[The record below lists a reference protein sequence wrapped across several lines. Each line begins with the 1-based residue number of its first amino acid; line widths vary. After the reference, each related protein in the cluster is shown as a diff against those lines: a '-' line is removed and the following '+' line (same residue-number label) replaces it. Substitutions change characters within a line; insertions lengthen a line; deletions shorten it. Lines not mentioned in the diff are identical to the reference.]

1 MVLSLLLIGCG
12 LLDPRGCAVAGVEP
26 GKTPTVHTQ
35 TIVSQ
40 PYHIDKLYASM
51 RGPYGFDDVRLLE
64 GDQVELLWI
73 VGYRTTVID
82 GASPEELSQ
91 EFMCHANLDFDA
103 TDYYDRFPGAPP
115 ISGRVF
121 TLSQGQQEIRFPE
134 GFGIPVTSDLPITL
148 ATQVLNLTVPEAKMD
163 VRHKVD
169 VFFVRDSEVDGSM
182 VPLFQGAVEGFKAL
196 GDARFYG
203 FSEDEADHDE
213 LGPGCSL
220 GQAAIAGDAD
230 EDRHGQKFTAH
241 WVVPPGREVNR
252 TNVTRFLNLQFDTT
266 AHYIAVH
273 LHPFAKSLTL
283 NDLTT
288 GEVVY
293 EAQVTPT
300 RDRIGIERIDH
311 YSSAEGLPLY
321 KDHQYE
327 LVSVYDNT
335 SDKDVDSMA
344 VMYLYMRD
352 PRFRRP
358 ELQSLQ
364 GEPGSPGESRK
375 GKGRKET
382 PQAPSM

>member
-1 MVLSLLLIGCG
+1 MVLSLLLVGCG
-12 LLDPRGCAVAGVEP
+12 LLDPQGHAIAGAEP
-26 GKTPTVHTQ
+26 GKTPIVHTQ
-35 TIVSQ
+35 TVVSQ

-64 GDQVELLWI
+64 GDSVELLWI
-73 VGYRTTVID
+73 VGYRTTVIE
-82 GASPEELSQ
+82 GAGPGELSQ
-91 EFMCHANLDFDA
+91 EFMCHANLDFEA
-103 TDYYDRFPGAPP
+103 SDYYDRFPGAPP

-148 ATQVLNLTVPEAKMD
+148 ATQVLNLTLPEARLD

-169 VFFVRDSEVDGSM
+169 VLFVRDSEVEGEM

-196 GDARFYG
+196 GEARFYG
-203 FSEDEADHDE
+203 FSDDELDHDE

-220 GQAAIAGDAD
+220 GQAAVAGDAD
-230 EDRHGQKFTAH
+230 EDRLGQKFTAH

-273 LHPFAKSLTL
+273 LHPFAERLTL

-293 EAQVTPT
+293 DARVTPT
-300 RDRIGIERIDH
+300 SDRVGIERIDH
-311 YSSAEGLPLY
+311 YSDSRGLPLY

-327 LVSVYDNT
+327 LVSVYNNT

-352 PRFRRP
+352 LKFKRP
-358 ELQSLQ
+358 DLRALQSAS
-364 GEPGSPGESRK
+364 GEPEASKAPKASR
-375 GKGRKET
+375 E
-382 PQAPSM
+382 PSM